1 MDDAWRIAPVCII
14 LSAMRPA
21 TRLRLSRW
29 HRAVGLFATVP
40 IVGWIVSSFVLHGV
54 GLALPNGL
62 QGVYELEPH
71 HARSVAL
78 ESPSL
83 LAPDSVLALVEADG
97 LERIHWLRLDVL
109 GGVPAYVVKPGPF
122 DLERTYD
129 ARTGARLDPLS
140 DEMIRAIADDH
151 LTGTSVA
158 HLGEGDEFNRYYTV
172 DRVPAVAVEME
183 GEQPSE
189 LVFNRASGRILR
201 RTDPMAE
208 AFHTA
213 YLSVHVW
220 QWGDALRLFT
230 SILYGLVGSALLL
243 VGLGY
248 TLWWTRREARRR
260 WTDAVRPARRL
271 HARLAPVAGL
281 LLATQMLVGAYLWF
295 NLGLIEPRF
304 RGQGSFAEEWRG
316 GIAVTESLATPAEIA
331 RAAGVDAGATRPVQR
346 YEWRAIGDRRFLI
359 AYPTRNANGILIDA
373 GDGEVLKRLSPEV
386 AALAGAEVVHGIAA
400 APPVESTEYWMDF
413 NARVPTYRFRFTD
426 PDDTDVH
433 ISQVTGEVVQRRP
446 AIWRAFGPFLAYHT
460 FGFTGNPWLDTIL
473 LTALQLVIL
482 VMVVTGWRMALRDTS
497 RTSGRSAG
505 TEPGARSSPS
515 AGIP

>member
-1 MDDAWRIAPVCII
+1 MQPV
-14 LSAMRPA
+14 

-29 HRAVGLFATVP
+29 HRAVGLVATVP

-62 QGVYELEPH
+62 QGVYGLEPH
-71 HARSVAL
+71 HARPIAL

-83 LAPDSVLALVEADG
+83 LAPDAILALLAADG
-97 LERIHWLRLDVL
+97 LDRVHWLRLEVL

-122 DLERTYD
+122 DLERSYD
-129 ARTGARLDPLS
+129 ARSGDRLDPLP
-140 DEMIRAIADDH
+140 DAMIRAIADDH

-158 HLGEGDEFNRYYTV
+158 HLAPGDEFNRYYTV

-183 GEQPSE
+183 GDQPSE

-213 YLSVHVW
+213 YLSMHVW

-260 WTDAVRPARRL
+260 WTDAVRPVRRI

-316 GIAVTESLATPAEIA
+316 GIAVTESLAPPAEIA
-331 RAAGVDAGATRPVQR
+331 RAAGLDAVTGPATSAAHRAFGSATEPDTGVDAPAPVQR
-346 YEWRAIGDRRFLI
+346 YEWRAVGDRRFWI
-359 AYPTRNANGILIDA
+359 AYPSRNANGILVDA
-373 GDGEVLKRLSPEV
+373 QEGEVLKRLTPEL
-386 AALAGAEVVHGIAA
+386 AALAGAEVVNGVAA
-400 APPVESTEYWMDF
+400 GPPVESTEYWMDF
-413 NARVPTYRFRFTD
+413 NARIPTYGFRFTD

-433 ISQVTGEVVQRRP
+433 ISQATGEVVQRRP

-460 FGFTGNPWLDTIL
+460 FGFTGNPWFDTIL
-473 LTALQLVIL
+473 LTALQLAIL
-482 VMVVTGWRMALRDTS
+482 VMVVTGWRMALRTKAHTS
-497 RTSGRSAG
+497 RRKT
-505 TEPGARSSPS
+505 
-515 AGIP
+515 